1 MRKLQNT
8 AAVFFI
14 CAVFILTIV
23 SVFGV
28 WDLFDGDVVWKS
40 FQTLGLLSLV
50 ALIIIKAG
58 KVMDDKAGSVTPP
71 LQIFS
76 SLRKMAFAILIVPAS
91 PLALL
96 GVMSIWDV
104 IADKDVLYKSLGSL
118 VIIAFSAGVVKVT
131 CDAMEGEDRVHAPV
145 VASNPISAPVQPQ
158 ASSPVQYP
166 QQSVPP
172 QNQ

>member
-1 MRKLQNT
+1 MRKLQNIG
-8 AAVFFI
+8 AVLFI
-14 CAVFILTIV
+14 FAVFILTVV

-28 WDLFDGDVVWKS
+28 WDVFDGDVVWKS

-58 KVMDDKAGSVTPP
+58 KIMDDKAGTVTTP
-71 LQIFS
+71 LEIFS
-76 SLRKMAFAILIVPAS
+76 SLRKIAFAILIVSAS
-91 PLALL
+91 LLAFL
-96 GVMSIWDV
+96 GVMSIWDF

-131 CDAMEGEDRVHAPV
+131 CDAMEGEVKVHNSV
-145 VASNPISAPVQPQ
+145 VASTPNQSPVQVPAQ
-158 ASSPVQYP
+158 APVQYP
-166 QQSVPP
+166 EQSVPQ

>member
-14 CAVFILTIV
+14 CAVFILTLV

-28 WDLFDGDVVWKS
+28 WDVFGGDVVWKS

-58 KVMDDKAGSVTPP
+58 KVMDDKAGAVTAP
-71 LQIFS
+71 LEIFS
-76 SLRKMAFAILIVPAS
+76 SLRKIAFAILIVSAS
-91 PLALL
+91 LLALL

-118 VIIAFSAGVVKVT
+118 AIIAFSAGIVKVT
-131 CDAMEGEDRVHAPV
+131 CDAMDGESVAHNPV
-145 VASNPISAPVQPQ
+145 VASSQIPIPTQAPT
-158 ASSPVQYP
+158 SVQYP
-166 QQSVPP
+166 QQNVPP

>member
-40 FQTLGLLSLV
+40 FQTLGLLSIV

-71 LQIFS
+71 LEIFAS
-76 SLRKMAFAILIVPAS
+76 IRKTAFAILIVSAS
-91 PLALL
+91 LLALL

-118 VIIAFSAGVVKVT
+118 VVIAFSAGVVKVT
-131 CDAMEGEDRVHAPV
+131 CDAMEGEDRVHAS
-145 VASNPISAPVQPQ
+145 ATTSNPVPAPAP
-158 ASSPVQYP
+158 APAPTQYT